1 MILLAIGLVMI
12 VEGLAY
18 MLAPSLIEQVLEIL
32 RSLPEPS
39 RRQMGGLVFV
49 FGLLLVWG
57 AFQLGVRLYLQ
68 ETIHAAQS
76 GSLVERNEICR

>member
-1 MILLAIGLVMI
+1 MIEMILLAIGLVMI

-39 RRQMGGLVFV
+39 RRQMGSLVFV

-57 AFQLGVRLYLQ
+57 AFQLGV
-68 ETIHAAQS
+68 
-76 GSLVERNEICR
+76 SL

>member
-1 MILLAIGLVMI
+1 MIEMILLAIGLVMI

-57 AFQLGVRLYLQ
+57 AFQMGV
-68 ETIHAAQS
+68 
-76 GSLVERNEICR
+76 SL